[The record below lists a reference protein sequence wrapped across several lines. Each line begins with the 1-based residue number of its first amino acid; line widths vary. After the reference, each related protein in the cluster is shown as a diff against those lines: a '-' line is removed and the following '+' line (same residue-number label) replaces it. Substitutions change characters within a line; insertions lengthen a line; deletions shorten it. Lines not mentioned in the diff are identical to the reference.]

1 MAAHDEVSALDS
13 EANSGENE
21 DEEENSRH
29 SVSSHTHSTDN
40 STASTVPK
48 SAFHLILQRSSLAR
62 SMKAVFEELSSTGE
76 AMMMLVRYLCKYVSS
91 EYNNYIQ
98 VLTYMIKICMV

>member
-1 MAAHDEVSALDS
+1 M
-13 EANSGENE
+13 NSGEND

-29 SVSSHTHSTDN
+29 SVSSTTNSIDN
-40 STASTVPK
+40 RSNEPK

-76 AMMMLVRYLCKYVSS
+76 SRPFSYLSVYSS
-91 EYNNYIQ
+91 Q
-98 VLTYMIKICMV
+98 M